1 MKVTMLLADAVQ
13 AVSGKLYILSG
24 GWSLIGPDPAP
35 TAIAIKIDLP
45 WEMADR
51 PHTLQLDLLDED
63 GQPAMLPLGTV
74 DNPVPEN
81 RPLQISGHFEVV
93 VHLT

>member
-1 MKVTMLLADAVQ
+1 
-13 AVSGKLYILSG
+13 
-24 GWSLIGPDPAP
+24 
-35 TAIAIKIDLP
+35 
-45 WEMADR
+45 MADR